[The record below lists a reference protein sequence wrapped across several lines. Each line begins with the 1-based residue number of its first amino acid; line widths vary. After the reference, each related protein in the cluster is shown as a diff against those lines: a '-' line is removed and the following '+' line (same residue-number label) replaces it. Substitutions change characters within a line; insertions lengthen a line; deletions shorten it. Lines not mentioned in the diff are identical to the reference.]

1 MAAAAGGGAAR
12 PRASATS
19 LSASAK
25 RIHRELEEIGLE
37 PPQHCSAGPKGDKLY
52 EWVCT
57 IVGPPGER
65 AHSTLPCSQLCFTAV
80 VVRPMTSTW
89 SFSGTDV
96 GVAFVGSPYY
106 GGIFFLDIVFPNDYP
121 FNPPTVRF
129 CTRIYHCNV
138 GRDGEVQLDVLG
150 ASWSPALTISKILV
164 SICALLNQPDS
175 HQALNESI
183 AELYLRD
190 QAAHDRMALDWTH
203 RFAM

>member
-25 RIHRELEEIGLE
+25 RIHRELAEIGLE
-37 PPQHCSAGPKGDKLY
+37 PPAHCSAGPKGDKLY

-65 AHSTLPCSQLCFTAV
+65 RSHVALRPASLHSC
-80 VVRPMTSTW
+80 
-89 SFSGTDV
+89 
-96 GVAFVGSPYY
+96 GSPYY

-121 FNPPTVRF
+121 FHPPTVRF

-164 SICALLNQPDS
+164 SICALLNRPDP

-190 QAAHDRMALDWTH
+190 QAAHDRMALDWTR